1 MGKTVFEVLDLD
13 ITNDFIQL
21 KQAYIRK
28 LRELSAAVQRAEGA
42 EEETAALKELLQTY
56 RQVNTEVKFQDY
68 YEVFCTGDAV
78 AISLDLSND
87 DVEKSDE
94 LNLIDIFIPIF
105 VLHKKNSQ
113 GSTIFYPPVLED
125 NDAIK
130 FRNNFDFAHL
140 AEFLTS
146 LSKKSSFQVGLTR
159 QEAEDIANQHSHHR
173 YQAIVH
179 VTIPLSGLSTSRKT
193 ESQTWG
199 PGLLSAKSDSNYF
212 WLHKNKS
219 FLCGDIITIGIM
231 ELDQYHNTPRFLSS
245 GYGFIPLQS
254 VWPSE
259 CTVVNHRHPLVI
271 DYQTINQ
278 SASDDDFLAATYL
291 AEALKRKEQQRAL
304 ESDGPE
310 FFDDVNTFNYWLS
323 PLSAVFFLAA
333 TVSRFTSQ
341 SATIALAV
349 VGALF
354 DDPSLLDSDT
364 SDEADYEEERS
375 YFLGTFRS

>member
-1 MGKTVFEVLDLD
+1 
-13 ITNDFIQL
+13 
-21 KQAYIRK
+21 
-28 LRELSAAVQRAEGA
+28 
-42 EEETAALKELLQTY
+42 
-56 RQVNTEVKFQDY
+56 
-68 YEVFCTGDAV
+68 
-78 AISLDLSND
+78 
-87 DVEKSDE
+87 
-94 LNLIDIFIPIF
+94 
-105 VLHKKNSQ
+105 
-113 GSTIFYPPVLED
+113 
-125 NDAIK
+125 
-130 FRNNFDFAHL
+130 
-140 AEFLTS
+140 
-146 LSKKSSFQVGLTR
+146 
-159 QEAEDIANQHSHHR
+159 
-173 YQAIVH
+173 
-179 VTIPLSGLSTSRKT
+179 
-193 ESQTWG
+193 
-199 PGLLSAKSDSNYF
+199 
-212 WLHKNKS
+212 
-219 FLCGDIITIGIM
+219 M

-323 PLSAVFFLAA
+323 PLSAVFFFAA